1 MFQKCRKLFR
11 NERKVSKFSQETT
24 PRIRRSSQGGCG
36 RSNISCI
43 SISFLVLKFLE
54 KAKFVYRPHRRLWS
68 SFYTLSHRFLVN
80 GWVTGIREFTIR
92 QGLAPRR
99 QTWQRVDWIEYFVFR
114 ANFDRYERARTVRTS
129 LAGTSRPHTNC
140 CC

>member
-1 MFQKCRKLFR
+1 MTESLGNALK
-11 NERKVSKFSQETT
+11 NGI
-24 PRIRRSSQGGCG
+24 P
-36 RSNISCI
+36 
-43 SISFLVLKFLE
+43 SIFLIIPVFGTE
-54 KAKFVYRPHRRLWS
+54 S
-68 SFYTLSHRFLVN
+68 
-80 GWVTGIREFTIR
+80 RELTIR

-114 ANFDRYERARTVRTS
+114 ANFDRYERAHAVRSS